1 MTTYLLTTDTNDLV
15 LENGNFVLIEGNA
28 EIKQNLTTR
37 LQVFLGEFFYD
48 RTIGAPYTSTLGN
61 NRQLLALEVAVKNI
75 IISTPGILKLDTFK
89 TDFNSIDRVYTITF
103 SAKLD
108 DSSTITINGLTVSV

>member
-15 LENGNFVLIEGNA
+15 LQDGNFVIIEGND

-48 RTIGAPYTSTLGN
+48 RTAGAPYTSTLGN

-75 IISTPGILKLDTFK
+75 IIGTPGILKLDIFETN
-89 TDFNSIDRVYTITF
+89 FNSINRVYTINF
-103 SAKLD
+103 SAQLD
-108 DSSTITINGLTVSV
+108 DSSKITINGLTVSV